1 MVTQAT
7 KTVCALRLVVATVC
21 VAAMPCGACG
31 GSPPADDGGSQDGS
45 IDAPA
50 LVGDGGPGDAAIDAT
65 VDEPFP
71 DRIEHAL
78 LLDDGEPMPCA
89 DPTVVSVRNE
99 GADFYVFCTGMLRVW
114 HTTDWVTFEDVR
126 PSTTFPLTGVGQQ
139 AQAISWWWAPSVVY
153 DSASDSYVMW
163 VSIPSEAST
172 GTAAATNAR
181 SLGVF
186 TADVLTGPWTYEGD
200 AITGAAMQMYID
212 PFLFRDHDGKHYVYW
227 KHYGPDIGSL
237 IAAAEVSADW
247 HSITGDQVTIMNG
260 WGGTGTWEDNV
271 RENPAL
277 HYDAET
283 GRHHLIFSG
292 GHWNDASYAT
302 GHALSACGPLCV
314 DAGNGGWH
322 MVDSGDRGIL
332 QVVRTTGLS
341 SFASGG
347 AGGAEFLGARASYL
361 LYAAAPVFE
370 SNPATRYL
378 MLDPLTWA
386 NGAPFVDTDGHH
398 PTGY

>member
-1 MVTQAT
+1 MPRDAT
-7 KTVCALRLVVATVC
+7 LGDGSVD
-21 VAAMPCGACG
+21 AMAMGDA
-31 GSPPADDGGSQDGS
+31 SADGGTPS
-45 IDAPA
+45 
-50 LVGDGGPGDAAIDAT
+50 DAA

-71 DRIEHAL
+71 DEIESAL
-78 LLDDGEPMPCA
+78 LLNAGQPMACA

-99 GADFYVFCTGMLRVW
+99 GEDFYVFCTGMLRIW

-126 PSTTFPLTGVGQQ
+126 PSTTFSLTGVGAQ
-139 AQAISWWWAPSVVY
+139 AQAINWWWAPSVTY
-153 DSASDSYVMW
+153 DGASDSYVMW

-172 GTAAATNAR
+172 GTAGGTNAR

-186 TADVLTGPWTYEGD
+186 TAEELTGPWSYEGD

-212 PFLFRDHDGKHYVYW
+212 PFLFRDHDGKHYVFW
-227 KHYGPDIGSL
+227 KHYGPGIGSL

-247 HSITGDQVTIMNG
+247 HAITGSQVTIMNG
-260 WGGTGTWEDNV
+260 YGGTGTWEDNV

-277 HYDAET
+277 YYDPAAD
-283 GRHHLIFSG
+283 RHHLIFSG
-292 GHWNDASYAT
+292 GHWNDQSYAT

-314 DAGNGGWH
+314 DADSGGWR
-322 MVDSGDRGIL
+322 MVESGDRGIL
-332 QVVRTTGLS
+332 QVVRTADLDVFG
-341 SFASGG
+341 AGG

-361 LYAAAPVFE
+361 LYAAAAPFG
-370 SNPATRYL
+370 SNPPTRYL
-378 MLDPLTWA
+378 MLDPLSWA